1 MKNLI
6 EVCNVPA
13 PAKYASAFING
24 DFSGLSKDEKEKARE
39 IMDSLSP
46 WYIVGDDGNGE
57 YVGKYEGEI
66 CSMMT
71 YVMHRIIE

>member
-13 PAKYASAFING
+13 PAKYASAFVNG
-24 DFSGLSKDEKEKARE
+24 DFSGLEQEEQEKAQE
-39 IMDSLSP
+39 IMNSLRS
-46 WYIVGDDGNGE
+46 WYIVGTDGNGE
-57 YVGKYEGEI
+57 YVGSYEGKI